1 MKKRILSILLAALML
16 LSAVPLGMVDT
27 AWAISS
33 RDAVVD
39 SGTCGGTL
47 NNSQLMKWTL
57 TSDGTLTISGEG
69 NMFGAPWSQYKSKI
83 KKVVIGEGVRSI
95 SDNAFH
101 YYENLRSVSLPST
114 LTSIGEAAFW
124 ACSSLQSITLP
135 NNLTNIGLNAFRACH
150 SLTQVLIPASVTNID
165 GSAFECCTGLTDV
178 VFEGNSLE
186 FGSGATF
193 YDCTSLKN
201 VFFNGTRA
209 DWTASR
215 GSSGSVLP
223 AAAQIYYKN
232 DLISSGTCGDNSSG
246 NNTQWKLTKA
256 GTLIITVGTGY
267 TEGGIADFAYGK
279 APWYQDIYD
288 SGIRCLIIGS
298 GIKTIGSYAFADC
311 TDLAE
316 IIVPDGVISIGN
328 GAFLQNSGAK
338 RVVLPPS
345 TVYIGHGALRD
356 CSALTS
362 VSLPDSMSN
371 RLFLDMF
378 EGCTNLKSVD
388 IPDGITDIYEGDLA
402 SCPNWTDI
410 YYDNWGRVWDRVVS
424 GVRDSIPDRMN
435 VHFKDNIYDSG
446 SCGENVTWTL
456 TADGTLT
463 ISGTGTMTDYANSG
477 SPWYSCRGAIK
488 SVVIQQGVTSIGN
501 WAFWDCSGLTSVTI
515 PDGVTSIGGSA
526 FSGCTSLTTVT
537 IPGSVTNV
545 GQYAF
550 YNCSS
555 LTDIYYGGYGTDWQK
570 LNVSIPTSATV
581 HFKENIYG
589 KGDCGINVT
598 WELTGDGTLII
609 SGTGRISNYSHDNN
623 APWYSCRAYIKRV
636 VIQQG
641 VRAIGD
647 RAFWDCSGL
656 TSVTIPDGVTSI
668 GDYAF
673 AYCVSL
679 TSATIPEGVT
689 SIGWSAFEN
698 CTALTFMTIP
708 ESVTYISGEVF
719 SNCVRLARV
728 TIPKSVTEISSKAFY
743 YCDSLTDVYY
753 AGTAADWAKIS
764 ISEGNED
771 LLAAALHCK
780 PTPLTA
786 PSVTGGNDSQG
797 RPTLKWDKVA
807 GAAKYEVYRSYSQ
820 NGNYSKYSTQTSTG
834 YTNSAYLT
842 SGSTYYYK
850 VRALDANG
858 TAGPWSD
865 VVAVTCRLGLTAP
878 SVTGGNDAQG
888 RPTLKW
894 DKVAGAAKYEV
905 YRARSLNGDYIK
917 YSTVTGTS
925 YTNTSYIENGNT
937 YYYKVRALDANG
949 TAGAWSSI
957 VSVTYKQTLPAPTV
971 TGGNDSQGRPTL
983 TWKAVTGAAKYE
995 VYRARSRSGEYIKYS
1010 TVTGTSYTNTSYIEN
1025 GNTYYYKVR
1034 ALKSDGTAGAWS
1046 SIVSVTYKQTLSAPA
1061 VTGGNDAQGRPTLK
1075 WKAVSGAAKYEV
1087 YRARSKDGD
1096 YIKYSTVTGTSYTN
1110 TGYIENGNTYY
1121 YKVRALDADGTA
1133 GAWSSIVSVTYRA
1146 ASTGTLSAPTVTGGN
1161 DSQGRPTLKW
1171 NAVTG
1176 AAKYEVYRARSRS
1189 GEYIKYS
1196 TVTGTSYTNT
1206 SYIENGNTYYYK
1218 VRALDASGTAGAWSS
1233 IVAVTYRAA
1242 STGTL
1247 SAPTVTGGNDSQ
1259 GRPTLKWNA
1268 VTGAA
1273 KYEVYRA
1280 RSKDG
1285 DYIKYSTVTGTSYTN
1300 TSYIENGNTYYY
1312 KVRALKSDGTA
1323 GAWSSIVSVTYR
1335 KPAAATVASGKCGD
1349 SATWTLD
1356 NTGTLT
1362 ISGTGATYDFFNDY
1376 NCTAPW
1382 YDAELR
1388 LQIKKAVVNK
1398 GITYVGTYAFRD
1410 CAELTSVSLPAGLEE
1425 MGSSVFRYCESL
1437 TSITIPAGVTS
1448 IGGDFFYGCASLK
1461 SVTLP
1466 DSLWDAGGCTF
1477 MDCASLTSVRLPA
1490 NLRDIAWW
1498 MFKDCTNLTSVTIPR
1513 GIVEVKKEA
1522 FDGCTS
1528 LKNVTFTGSAADW
1541 KGVTIRPGNTALTSA
1556 AIKCTGSTV
1565 LTAPT
1570 LTLSVSKKG
1579 QPTLKWSAVSGAAG
1593 YQLWCSYDGGDDG
1606 DPYYRWFVNNDKTAT
1621 SYTVPADY
1629 LEKGRTYTYK
1639 VRAVT
1644 SSGAVGSF
1652 SKEVTITYQ
1661 PKQTLAAPTV
1671 TAGLDDQGYPALT
1684 WPAVPDAARYEV
1696 YRAASEDGNFA
1707 QLAAVTSNSYTNSAV
1722 LTDGA
1727 AYYYKVRALDS
1738 DGEAGPFSDVVSV
1751 TYTARPALVASGKCG
1766 DSASWKL
1773 DADGVL
1779 TITGAG
1785 PMADY
1790 GAYGPWYIAH
1800 LTDIK
1805 KVVVQEGV
1813 TTIGD
1818 HAFANLSY
1826 VTSVTIPSSITSIGA
1841 HAFEKCRLGGAVTLP
1856 EGLTAIGD
1864 FAFSGSGMASLTL
1877 PESLRTIGNSAFL
1890 CCSLRELT
1898 IPDGVTSIGT
1908 GAFCNASLTS
1918 VKLPASGVTLGDSL
1932 FQECEKLTEVTLPA
1946 DLTVIGPSMFEN
1958 CGSLKNVTIPSGVT
1972 RIGNAAFAACEA
1984 LPEIRLPD
1992 GMEALGSEAFVGC
2005 RAVTKVYIPR
2015 SLTSIGEA
2023 AFRICEGLT
2032 DVYYGGTAAE
2042 WLAISVADRNDPL
2055 LNAALHCT
2063 GQSASRLDVPAM
2075 TLGEDCSDGKPTVW
2089 WPAVTGAERYEIWRA
2104 QAASDGSAPAASAY
2118 TLIVSADVTFH
2129 KDTTAEAD
2137 TWYYYKVRAV
2147 SGSTYSDFSQAARR
2161 YCEAP
2166 PTMDTPEIT
2175 SLELD
2180 DSGKPVLTWRTVEG
2194 AARYQVFRSEDN
2206 GFSYSP
2212 MGTVLPTGSDTITW
2226 TDTTAVSGTG
2236 YYYGVGCYDD
2246 NGHYSSFGGGEWWIT
2261 AR

>member
-1 MKKRILSILLAALML
+1 MRFFAKNRGKRPILCSQLIEITQKQVYRYVVTTHRHIPAEIIKKRGVSVKKRILSILLAALML
-16 LSAVPLGMVDT
+16 LSAVPLGIVDT

-33 RDAVVD
+33 RDTVVD

-83 KKVVIGEGVRSI
+83 KKVVIGEGVKSI

-150 SLTQVLIPASVTNID
+150 SLTQVLIPASVTSID

-410 YYDNWGRVWDRVVS
+410 YYDNWGRVWNRVVS
-424 GVRDSIPDRMN
+424 NVRDSIPDRMN

-463 ISGTGTMTDYANSG
+463 ISGTGAMTDYTYDSR
-477 SPWYSCRGAIK
+477 SPWYSCRTYIK
-488 SVVIQQGVTSIGN
+488 RVVMQQGVTSIGDL
-501 WAFWDCSGLTSVTI
+501 AFWDCSGLTSVTI
-515 PDGVTSIGGSA
+515 PDGVTSIGGDA
-526 FSGCTSLTTVT
+526 FRGCAALTSVT

-545 GQYAF
+545 GQSAF
-550 YNCSS
+550 WACSS

-581 HFKENIYG
+581 HFKDNIYG

-609 SGTGRISNYSHDNN
+609 SGTGRISNYSYDNN

-647 RAFWDCSGL
+647 
-656 TSVTIPDGVTSI
+656 
-668 GDYAF
+668 YAF

-679 TSATIPEGVT
+679 TSVAIPDSVTSIGGGAFSGCAALTSVTIPEGVTSIGDGAFSGCTSLTSVAIPSSVTEIDGSAFSGCTELTSITIPSSVT

-797 RPTLKWDKVA
+797 RPTLKWNAVT

-834 YTNSAYLT
+834 YTNSSYLT

-878 SVTGGNDAQG
+878 SVTGGNDSQG

-905 YRARSLNGDYIK
+905 YRARSRSGEYIK

-925 YTNTSYIENGNT
+925 YTNISYIENGNT

-957 VSVTYKQTLPAPTV
+957 VSVTY
-971 TGGNDSQGRPTL
+971 
-983 TWKAVTGAAKYE
+983 
-995 VYRARSRSGEYIKYS
+995 
-1010 TVTGTSYTNTSYIEN
+1010 
-1025 GNTYYYKVR
+1025 
-1034 ALKSDGTAGAWS
+1034 
-1046 SIVSVTYKQTLSAPA
+1046 
-1061 VTGGNDAQGRPTLK
+1061 
-1075 WKAVSGAAKYEV
+1075 
-1087 YRARSKDGD
+1087 
-1096 YIKYSTVTGTSYTN
+1096 
-1110 TGYIENGNTYY
+1110 
-1121 YKVRALDADGTA
+1121 
-1133 GAWSSIVSVTYRA
+1133 
-1146 ASTGTLSAPTVTGGN
+1146 
-1161 DSQGRPTLKW
+1161 
-1171 NAVTG
+1171 
-1176 AAKYEVYRARSRS
+1176 
-1189 GEYIKYS
+1189 
-1196 TVTGTSYTNT
+1196 
-1206 SYIENGNTYYYK
+1206 
-1218 VRALDASGTAGAWSS
+1218 
-1233 IVAVTYRAA
+1233 
-1242 STGTL
+1242 
-1247 SAPTVTGGNDSQ
+1247 
-1259 GRPTLKWNA
+1259 
-1268 VTGAA
+1268 
-1273 KYEVYRA
+1273 
-1280 RSKDG
+1280 
-1285 DYIKYSTVTGTSYTN
+1285 
-1300 TSYIENGNTYYY
+1300 
-1312 KVRALKSDGTA
+1312 
-1323 GAWSSIVSVTYR
+1323 R

-1349 SATWTLD
+1349 SAKWTLD
-1356 NTGTLT
+1356 AAGTLT
-1362 ISGTGATYDFFNDY
+1362 ISGSGRMYDYEWPADRGG
-1376 NCTAPW
+1376 TTPPW
-1382 YDAELR
+1382 LANKYRDSIRALR
-1388 LQIKKAVVNK
+1388 VEQ
-1398 GITYVGTYAFRD
+1398 GITYIGRCAFD
-1410 CAELTSVSLPAGLEE
+1410 SCSNLS
-1425 MGSSVFRYCESL
+1425 
-1437 TSITIPAGVTS
+1437 
-1448 IGGDFFYGCASLK
+1448 D
-1461 SVTLP
+1461 VTLP
-1466 DSLWDAGGCTF
+1466 TSLRIIGQ
-1477 MDCASLTSVRLPA
+1477 CAF
-1490 NLRDIAWW
+1490 N
-1498 MFKDCTNLTSVTIPR
+1498 DCT
-1513 GIVEVKKEA
+1513 
-1522 FDGCTS
+1522 
-1528 LKNVTFTGSAADW
+1528 
-1541 KGVTIRPGNTALTSA
+1541 AL
-1556 AIKCTGSTV
+1556 
-1565 LTAPT
+1565 
-1570 LTLSVSKKG
+1570 
-1579 QPTLKWSAVSGAAG
+1579 
-1593 YQLWCSYDGGDDG
+1593 
-1606 DPYYRWFVNNDKTAT
+1606 R
-1621 SYTVPADY
+1621 
-1629 LEKGRTYTYK
+1629 
-1639 VRAVT
+1639 
-1644 SSGAVGSF
+1644 
-1652 SKEVTITYQ
+1652 
-1661 PKQTLAAPTV
+1661 
-1671 TAGLDDQGYPALT
+1671 
-1684 WPAVPDAARYEV
+1684 
-1696 YRAASEDGNFA
+1696 
-1707 QLAAVTSNSYTNSAV
+1707 
-1722 LTDGA
+1722 
-1727 AYYYKVRALDS
+1727 
-1738 DGEAGPFSDVVSV
+1738 
-1751 TYTARPALVASGKCG
+1751 
-1766 DSASWKL
+1766 
-1773 DADGVL
+1773 
-1779 TITGAG
+1779 
-1785 PMADY
+1785 
-1790 GAYGPWYIAH
+1790 
-1800 LTDIK
+1800 
-1805 KVVVQEGV
+1805 
-1813 TTIGD
+1813 
-1818 HAFANLSY
+1818 
-1826 VTSVTIPSSITSIGA
+1826 SIQ
-1841 HAFEKCRLGGAVTLP
+1841 LP
-1856 EGLTAIGD
+1856 EGLTTIMED
-1864 FAFSGSGMASLTL
+1864 AFNAAGLVSITFPSTLGELRDGAFMNCEKLQSLRL
-1877 PESLRTIGNSAFL
+1877 PEGLTTIGNWAFYCNPNISSIYIPASVTTIGEEAFIYYNNLATVRYGGSQSQWSAVSVAANAF
-1890 CCSLRELT
+1890 
-1898 IPDGVTSIGT
+1898 PDGVRY
-1908 GAFCNASLTS
+1908 
-1918 VKLPASGVTLGDSL
+1918 VY
-1932 FQECEKLTEVTLPA
+1932 
-1946 DLTVIGPSMFEN
+1946 
-1958 CGSLKNVTIPSGVT
+1958 NV
-1972 RIGNAAFAACEA
+1972 N
-1984 LPEIRLPD
+1984 
-1992 GMEALGSEAFVGC
+1992 
-2005 RAVTKVYIPR
+2005 
-2015 SLTSIGEA
+2015 
-2023 AFRICEGLT
+2023 
-2032 DVYYGGTAAE
+2032 
-2042 WLAISVADRNDPL
+2042 
-2055 LNAALHCT
+2055 
-2063 GQSASRLDVPAM
+2063 
-2075 TLGEDCSDGKPTVW
+2075 
-2089 WPAVTGAERYEIWRA
+2089 
-2104 QAASDGSAPAASAY
+2104 
-2118 TLIVSADVTFH
+2118 
-2129 KDTTAEAD
+2129 
-2137 TWYYYKVRAV
+2137 
-2147 SGSTYSDFSQAARR
+2147 
-2161 YCEAP
+2161 
-2166 PTMDTPEIT
+2166 
-2175 SLELD
+2175 
-2180 DSGKPVLTWRTVEG
+2180 
-2194 AARYQVFRSEDN
+2194 
-2206 GFSYSP
+2206 
-2212 MGTVLPTGSDTITW
+2212 
-2226 TDTTAVSGTG
+2226 
-2236 YYYGVGCYDD
+2236 
-2246 NGHYSSFGGGEWWIT
+2246 
-2261 AR
+2261 

>member
-33 RDAVVD
+33 RDTVVD

-83 KKVVIGEGVRSI
+83 KKVVIGEGVESI

-150 SLTQVLIPASVTNID
+150 SLTQVLIPASVTSID

-388 IPDGITDIYEGDLA
+388 IPDGITDICEGDLA

-410 YYDNWGRVWDRVVS
+410 YYDNWGRVWNRVVS
-424 GVRDSIPDRMN
+424 NVRDSIPDRMN

-463 ISGTGTMTDYANSG
+463 ISGTGAMTDYTYDSR
-477 SPWYSCRGAIK
+477 S
-488 SVVIQQGVTSIGN
+488 
-501 WAFWDCSGLTSVTI
+501 
-515 PDGVTSIGGSA
+515 
-526 FSGCTSLTTVT
+526 
-537 IPGSVTNV
+537 
-545 GQYAF
+545 
-550 YNCSS
+550 
-555 LTDIYYGGYGTDWQK
+555 
-570 LNVSIPTSATV
+570 
-581 HFKENIYG
+581 
-589 KGDCGINVT
+589 
-598 WELTGDGTLII
+598 
-609 SGTGRISNYSHDNN
+609 
-623 APWYSCRAYIKRV
+623 PWYSCRAYIKRV

-647 RAFWDCSGL
+647 YAFYYCENL
-656 TSVTIPDGVTSI
+656 TSVTIPDSVTSI

-679 TSATIPEGVT
+679 TSATIPEGVTSIGGDAFLGCTGLTSVAIPSSVTSTGFETFSGCTGLTSITIPEGVTSIGNYAFKGCSGLTSVTIPDSVTSIGGSAFSGCSGLTSVTIPSSVT

-719 SNCVRLARV
+719 SNCIRLAKV
-728 TIPKSVTEISSKAFY
+728 TIPKSVTSIGKNAFY
-743 YCDSLTDVYY
+743 YCESIADVYY
-753 AGTAADWAKIS
+753 DGTEEDWAKIS

-807 GAAKYEVYRSYSQ
+807 GAAKYEVYRARSKDGDYI
-820 NGNYSKYSTQTSTG
+820 KYSTQTSTG

-878 SVTGGNDAQG
+878 SVTGGNDSQG

-905 YRARSLNGDYIK
+905 YRSYSQNGNYSK
-917 YSTVTGTS
+917 YSTQTSTG
-925 YTNTSYIENGNT
+925 YTNSSYLTSGST

-957 VSVTYKQTLPAPTV
+957 VSVTYKQTLSAPAV

-983 TWKAVTGAAKYE
+983 KWNAVT
-995 VYRARSRSGEYIKYS
+995 
-1010 TVTGTSYTNTSYIEN
+1010 
-1025 GNTYYYKVR
+1025 
-1034 ALKSDGTAGAWS
+1034 
-1046 SIVSVTYKQTLSAPA
+1046 
-1061 VTGGNDAQGRPTLK
+1061 
-1075 WKAVSGAAKYEV
+1075 GAAKYEV

-1096 YIKYSTVTGTSYTN
+1096 YIKYSTQTSTGYTN
-1110 TGYIENGNTYY
+1110 SAYLTSGSTYY
-1121 YKVRALDADGTA
+1121 YKVRALDANGTA
-1133 GAWSSIVSVTYRA
+1133 GAWSSVVSVTYKQ
-1146 ASTGTLSAPTVTGGN
+1146 TLPAPTVTGGN
-1161 DSQGRPTLKW
+1161 DAQGRPTLTW

-1218 VRALDASGTAGAWSS
+1218 VRALDANGTAGAWSS
-1233 IVAVTYRAA
+1233 IVSVTYRAA

-1268 VTGAA
+1268 VSGAA

-1280 RSKDG
+1280 RSKDGDYIKYSTITGTSYTNISYIENGNTYYYKVRALDANGTAGAWGSIVSVTYKQTLPAPTVTGGNDAQGRPTLKWNAVSGAAKYEVYRARSRSGEYIKYSTVTGTSYTNTSYIEDGNTYYYKVRALDASGTAGAWSSIVSVTYRAASTGTLPAPTVTGGNDAQGRPTLTWNAVTGAAKYEVYRARSQSGDYIKYSTVTGTSYTNTSYIEDGNTYYYKVRALDANGTAGAWGSIVSVTYRAASTGTLSAPTVTGGNDAQGRPTLKWNAVTGAAKYEVYRARSLNG

-1349 SATWTLD
+1349 SAKWTLD
-1356 NTGTLT
+1356 AAGTLT
-1362 ISGTGATYDFFNDY
+1362 ISGSGRMYDYEWPADRGG
-1376 NCTAPW
+1376 TTPPW
-1382 YDAELR
+1382 LANKYRDSIRALR
-1388 LQIKKAVVNK
+1388 VEQ
-1398 GITYVGTYAFRD
+1398 GITYIGRCAFD
-1410 CAELTSVSLPAGLEE
+1410 SCSNLS
-1425 MGSSVFRYCESL
+1425 
-1437 TSITIPAGVTS
+1437 
-1448 IGGDFFYGCASLK
+1448 D
-1461 SVTLP
+1461 VTLP
-1466 DSLWDAGGCTF
+1466 TSLRIIGQ
-1477 MDCASLTSVRLPA
+1477 CAF
-1490 NLRDIAWW
+1490 N
-1498 MFKDCTNLTSVTIPR
+1498 DCT
-1513 GIVEVKKEA
+1513 
-1522 FDGCTS
+1522 
-1528 LKNVTFTGSAADW
+1528 
-1541 KGVTIRPGNTALTSA
+1541 AL
-1556 AIKCTGSTV
+1556 
-1565 LTAPT
+1565 
-1570 LTLSVSKKG
+1570 
-1579 QPTLKWSAVSGAAG
+1579 
-1593 YQLWCSYDGGDDG
+1593 
-1606 DPYYRWFVNNDKTAT
+1606 R
-1621 SYTVPADY
+1621 
-1629 LEKGRTYTYK
+1629 
-1639 VRAVT
+1639 
-1644 SSGAVGSF
+1644 
-1652 SKEVTITYQ
+1652 
-1661 PKQTLAAPTV
+1661 
-1671 TAGLDDQGYPALT
+1671 
-1684 WPAVPDAARYEV
+1684 
-1696 YRAASEDGNFA
+1696 
-1707 QLAAVTSNSYTNSAV
+1707 
-1722 LTDGA
+1722 
-1727 AYYYKVRALDS
+1727 
-1738 DGEAGPFSDVVSV
+1738 
-1751 TYTARPALVASGKCG
+1751 
-1766 DSASWKL
+1766 
-1773 DADGVL
+1773 
-1779 TITGAG
+1779 
-1785 PMADY
+1785 
-1790 GAYGPWYIAH
+1790 
-1800 LTDIK
+1800 
-1805 KVVVQEGV
+1805 
-1813 TTIGD
+1813 
-1818 HAFANLSY
+1818 
-1826 VTSVTIPSSITSIGA
+1826 SIQ
-1841 HAFEKCRLGGAVTLP
+1841 LP
-1856 EGLTAIGD
+1856 EGLTTIMED
-1864 FAFSGSGMASLTL
+1864 AFNAAGLVSITFPSTLGELRDGAFMNCEKLQSLRL
-1877 PESLRTIGNSAFL
+1877 PEGLTTIGNWAFYCNPNISSIYIPASVTTIGEEAFIYYNNLATVRYGGSQSQWSAVSVAANAF
-1890 CCSLRELT
+1890 
-1898 IPDGVTSIGT
+1898 PDGVRY
-1908 GAFCNASLTS
+1908 
-1918 VKLPASGVTLGDSL
+1918 VY
-1932 FQECEKLTEVTLPA
+1932 
-1946 DLTVIGPSMFEN
+1946 
-1958 CGSLKNVTIPSGVT
+1958 NV
-1972 RIGNAAFAACEA
+1972 N
-1984 LPEIRLPD
+1984 
-1992 GMEALGSEAFVGC
+1992 
-2005 RAVTKVYIPR
+2005 
-2015 SLTSIGEA
+2015 
-2023 AFRICEGLT
+2023 
-2032 DVYYGGTAAE
+2032 
-2042 WLAISVADRNDPL
+2042 
-2055 LNAALHCT
+2055 
-2063 GQSASRLDVPAM
+2063 
-2075 TLGEDCSDGKPTVW
+2075 
-2089 WPAVTGAERYEIWRA
+2089 
-2104 QAASDGSAPAASAY
+2104 
-2118 TLIVSADVTFH
+2118 
-2129 KDTTAEAD
+2129 
-2137 TWYYYKVRAV
+2137 
-2147 SGSTYSDFSQAARR
+2147 
-2161 YCEAP
+2161 
-2166 PTMDTPEIT
+2166 
-2175 SLELD
+2175 
-2180 DSGKPVLTWRTVEG
+2180 
-2194 AARYQVFRSEDN
+2194 
-2206 GFSYSP
+2206 
-2212 MGTVLPTGSDTITW
+2212 
-2226 TDTTAVSGTG
+2226 
-2236 YYYGVGCYDD
+2236 
-2246 NGHYSSFGGGEWWIT
+2246 
-2261 AR
+2261 

>member
-1 MKKRILSILLAALML
+1 ML
-16 LSAVPLGMVDT
+16 LSALPLGIVDT

-33 RDAVVD
+33 RDTVVD

-83 KKVVIGEGVRSI
+83 KKVVIGEGVESI

-410 YYDNWGRVWDRVVS
+410 YYDNWGRVWNRVVS
-424 GVRDSIPDRMN
+424 NVRDSIPDRMN

-463 ISGTGTMTDYANSG
+463 ISGTGAMTDYTYDSR
-477 SPWYSCRGAIK
+477 SPWYSCRTYIK
-488 SVVIQQGVTSIGN
+488 RVVMQQGVTSIGDH
-501 WAFWDCSGLTSVTI
+501 AFWDCSGLTSVTI
-515 PDGVTSIGGSA
+515 PDGVTSIGGDA
-526 FSGCTSLTTVT
+526 FSGCAALTSVT

-550 YNCSS
+550 DNCSS

-581 HFKENIYG
+581 HFKDNIYG

-609 SGTGRISNYSHDNN
+609 SGTGRISSYSHDNN

-647 RAFWDCSGL
+647 QAFYYCENL
-656 TSVTIPDGVTSI
+656 TSVTIPEGVTSI

-679 TSATIPEGVT
+679 TSATIPEGVTSIGGEAFLGCTGLTSVAIPSSVTSTGFETFSGCSGLTSVTIPDSVTSIGNFAFRGCSGLTSVTIPSSVTSIGGSAFSGCTGLTSVTIPDSVT

-797 RPTLKWDKVA
+797 RPTLKWDKVT
-807 GAAKYEVYRSYSQ
+807 GAAKYEVYRARSM
-820 NGNYSKYSTQTSTG
+820 NGDYIKYSTVTGTS
-834 YTNSAYLT
+834 YTNISYIEN
-842 SGSTYYYK
+842 GNTYYYK

-878 SVTGGNDAQG
+878 SVTGGNDSQG

-894 DKVAGAAKYEV
+894 KAVTGAAKYEV

-925 YTNTSYIENGNT
+925 YTNISYIENGNT
-937 YYYKVRALDANG
+937 YYYKVRALKSDG

-957 VSVTYKQTLPAPTV
+957 VSVTYRAASTGTLSAPTV
-971 TGGNDSQGRPTL
+971 TGGNDAQGRPTL
-983 TWKAVTGAAKYE
+983 TWKAVSGAAKYE

-1010 TVTGTSYTNTSYIEN
+1010 TVTGTSYTNTSYIE
-1025 GNTYYYKVR
+1025 
-1034 ALKSDGTAGAWS
+1034 D
-1046 SIVSVTYKQTLSAPA
+1046 
-1061 VTGGNDAQGRPTLK
+1061 
-1075 WKAVSGAAKYEV
+1075 
-1087 YRARSKDGD
+1087 
-1096 YIKYSTVTGTSYTN
+1096 
-1110 TGYIENGNTYY
+1110 GNTYY
-1121 YKVRALDADGTA
+1121 YKVRALDA
-1133 GAWSSIVSVTYRA
+1133 
-1146 ASTGTLSAPTVTGGN
+1146 N
-1161 DSQGRPTLKW
+1161 
-1171 NAVTG
+1171 
-1176 AAKYEVYRARSRS
+1176 
-1189 GEYIKYS
+1189 
-1196 TVTGTSYTNT
+1196 
-1206 SYIENGNTYYYK
+1206 
-1218 VRALDASGTAGAWSS
+1218 
-1233 IVAVTYRAA
+1233 
-1242 STGTL
+1242 
-1247 SAPTVTGGNDSQ
+1247 
-1259 GRPTLKWNA
+1259 
-1268 VTGAA
+1268 
-1273 KYEVYRA
+1273 
-1280 RSKDG
+1280 
-1285 DYIKYSTVTGTSYTN
+1285 
-1300 TSYIENGNTYYY
+1300 
-1312 KVRALKSDGTA
+1312 GTA

-1349 SATWTLD
+1349 SAKWTLD
-1356 NTGTLT
+1356 AAGTLT
-1362 ISGTGATYDFFNDY
+1362 ISGSGRMYDYEWPADRGG
-1376 NCTAPW
+1376 TTPPW
-1382 YDAELR
+1382 LANKYRDSIRTLR
-1388 LQIKKAVVNK
+1388 VEQ
-1398 GITYVGTYAFRD
+1398 GITYIGRCAFD
-1410 CAELTSVSLPAGLEE
+1410 SCGNLS
-1425 MGSSVFRYCESL
+1425 
-1437 TSITIPAGVTS
+1437 
-1448 IGGDFFYGCASLK
+1448 D
-1461 SVTLP
+1461 VTLP
-1466 DSLWDAGGCTF
+1466 TSLRIIGQ
-1477 MDCASLTSVRLPA
+1477 CAF
-1490 NLRDIAWW
+1490 N
-1498 MFKDCTNLTSVTIPR
+1498 DCT
-1513 GIVEVKKEA
+1513 
-1522 FDGCTS
+1522 
-1528 LKNVTFTGSAADW
+1528 
-1541 KGVTIRPGNTALTSA
+1541 AL
-1556 AIKCTGSTV
+1556 
-1565 LTAPT
+1565 
-1570 LTLSVSKKG
+1570 
-1579 QPTLKWSAVSGAAG
+1579 
-1593 YQLWCSYDGGDDG
+1593 
-1606 DPYYRWFVNNDKTAT
+1606 R
-1621 SYTVPADY
+1621 
-1629 LEKGRTYTYK
+1629 
-1639 VRAVT
+1639 
-1644 SSGAVGSF
+1644 
-1652 SKEVTITYQ
+1652 
-1661 PKQTLAAPTV
+1661 
-1671 TAGLDDQGYPALT
+1671 
-1684 WPAVPDAARYEV
+1684 
-1696 YRAASEDGNFA
+1696 
-1707 QLAAVTSNSYTNSAV
+1707 
-1722 LTDGA
+1722 
-1727 AYYYKVRALDS
+1727 
-1738 DGEAGPFSDVVSV
+1738 
-1751 TYTARPALVASGKCG
+1751 
-1766 DSASWKL
+1766 
-1773 DADGVL
+1773 
-1779 TITGAG
+1779 
-1785 PMADY
+1785 
-1790 GAYGPWYIAH
+1790 
-1800 LTDIK
+1800 
-1805 KVVVQEGV
+1805 
-1813 TTIGD
+1813 
-1818 HAFANLSY
+1818 
-1826 VTSVTIPSSITSIGA
+1826 SIQ
-1841 HAFEKCRLGGAVTLP
+1841 LP
-1856 EGLTAIGD
+1856 EGLTTIKED
-1864 FAFSGSGMASLTL
+1864 AFNAAGLVSITFPSTLGELRDGAFMNCEKLQSLRL
-1877 PESLRTIGNSAFL
+1877 PEGLTTIGNWAFYCNPNISSIYIPASVTTIGEEAFIYYNNLATVRYGGSQSQWSAVSVAANAF
-1890 CCSLRELT
+1890 
-1898 IPDGVTSIGT
+1898 PDGVRY
-1908 GAFCNASLTS
+1908 
-1918 VKLPASGVTLGDSL
+1918 VY
-1932 FQECEKLTEVTLPA
+1932 
-1946 DLTVIGPSMFEN
+1946 
-1958 CGSLKNVTIPSGVT
+1958 NV
-1972 RIGNAAFAACEA
+1972 N
-1984 LPEIRLPD
+1984 
-1992 GMEALGSEAFVGC
+1992 
-2005 RAVTKVYIPR
+2005 
-2015 SLTSIGEA
+2015 
-2023 AFRICEGLT
+2023 
-2032 DVYYGGTAAE
+2032 
-2042 WLAISVADRNDPL
+2042 
-2055 LNAALHCT
+2055 
-2063 GQSASRLDVPAM
+2063 
-2075 TLGEDCSDGKPTVW
+2075 
-2089 WPAVTGAERYEIWRA
+2089 
-2104 QAASDGSAPAASAY
+2104 
-2118 TLIVSADVTFH
+2118 
-2129 KDTTAEAD
+2129 
-2137 TWYYYKVRAV
+2137 
-2147 SGSTYSDFSQAARR
+2147 
-2161 YCEAP
+2161 
-2166 PTMDTPEIT
+2166 
-2175 SLELD
+2175 
-2180 DSGKPVLTWRTVEG
+2180 
-2194 AARYQVFRSEDN
+2194 
-2206 GFSYSP
+2206 
-2212 MGTVLPTGSDTITW
+2212 
-2226 TDTTAVSGTG
+2226 
-2236 YYYGVGCYDD
+2236 
-2246 NGHYSSFGGGEWWIT
+2246 
-2261 AR
+2261 

>member
-1 MKKRILSILLAALML
+1 ML

-33 RDAVVD
+33 RDTVVD

-83 KKVVIGEGVRSI
+83 KKVVIGEGVKSI

-150 SLTQVLIPASVTNID
+150 SLTQVLIPASVTSID

-209 DWTASR
+209 DWAASR

-410 YYDNWGRVWDRVVS
+410 YYDNWGRVWNRVVS
-424 GVRDSIPDRMN
+424 NVRDSIPDRMN

-463 ISGTGTMTDYANSG
+463 ISGTGAMTDYTYDSR
-477 SPWYSCRGAIK
+477 SPWYSCRTYIK
-488 SVVIQQGVTSIGN
+488 RVVMQQGVTSIGDH
-501 WAFWDCSGLTSVTI
+501 AFWDCSGLTSVTI
-515 PDGVTSIGGSA
+515 PDGVTSIGGDA
-526 FSGCTSLTTVT
+526 FSGCAALTSVT

-550 YNCSS
+550 DNCSS

-581 HFKENIYG
+581 HFKDNIYG

-609 SGTGRISNYSHDNN
+609 SGTGRISNYSYDNN

-647 RAFWDCSGL
+647 RAFYYCENLTSVTIPDSVTSIGVETFSGCSGL

-679 TSATIPEGVT
+679 TSVTIPDSVTSIGDYAFSGCSGLTSVTIPDSVTSIGDYAFAYCVSLTSATIPEGVT
-689 SIGWSAFEN
+689 SIGNSAFSGCSGLTSVTIPSSVTSIGWSAFKN

-797 RPTLKWDKVA
+797 RPTLKW
-807 GAAKYEVYRSYSQ
+807 
-820 NGNYSKYSTQTSTG
+820 
-834 YTNSAYLT
+834 
-842 SGSTYYYK
+842 
-850 VRALDANG
+850 
-858 TAGPWSD
+858 
-865 VVAVTCRLGLTAP
+865 
-878 SVTGGNDAQG
+878 
-888 RPTLKW
+888 
-894 DKVAGAAKYEV
+894 
-905 YRARSLNGDYIK
+905 
-917 YSTVTGTS
+917 
-925 YTNTSYIENGNT
+925 NT
-937 YYYKVRALDANG
+937 
-949 TAGAWSSI
+949 
-957 VSVTYKQTLPAPTV
+957 
-971 TGGNDSQGRPTL
+971 
-983 TWKAVTGAAKYE
+983 VTGAAKY
-995 VYRARSRSGEYIKYS
+995 
-1010 TVTGTSYTNTSYIEN
+1010 
-1025 GNTYYYKVR
+1025 
-1034 ALKSDGTAGAWS
+1034 D
-1046 SIVSVTYKQTLSAPA
+1046 
-1061 VTGGNDAQGRPTLK
+1061 
-1075 WKAVSGAAKYEV
+1075 V

-1110 TGYIENGNTYY
+1110 ISYIENGNTYY
-1121 YKVRALDADGTA
+1121 YKVRALDASGTA

-1176 AAKYEVYRARSRS
+1176 AAKYEVYRARSLNGDYIKYSTVTGTSYTNISYIENGNTYYYKVRALKSDGTAGAWSSVVSVTYKQTLPAPAVTGGNDAQGRPTLKWNAVSGAAKYEVYRARS
-1189 GEYIKYS
+1189 KDGDYIKYSTVTGTSYTNISYIEDGNTYYYKVRALKSDGTAGAWSSIVSVTYRAASTGTLAAPTVTGGNDAQGRPTLTWNAVSGAAKYEVYRARSLNGDYIKYSTVTGTSYTNISYIEDGNTYYYKVRALKSDGTAGAWSSIVSVTYRAASTGTLSAPAVTGGNDSQGRPTLKWKAVSGAAKYEVYRARSLNGDYIKYS

-1206 SYIENGNTYYYK
+1206 SYIEDGNTYYYK
-1218 VRALDASGTAGAWSS
+1218 VRALDANGTAGAWSS
-1233 IVAVTYRAA
+1233 IVSVTYKQ
-1242 STGTL
+1242 TL
-1247 SAPTVTGGNDSQ
+1247 SAPAVTGGNDAQ

-1285 DYIKYSTVTGTSYTN
+1285 DYIKYSTTTGTSYTNISYIEDGNTYYYKVRALKSDGTAGAWSSIVSVTYRAASTGTLPAPTVTGGNDAQGRPTLTWNAVTGAAKYEVYRARSENGTYTKYSTTTGTSYTN
-1300 TSYIENGNTYYY
+1300 TGYIENGNTYYY

-1349 SATWTLD
+1349 SAAWKLD
-1356 NTGTLT
+1356 AEGTLT
-1362 ISGTGATYDFFNDY
+1362 ISGTGRMYDYEWPADRGG
-1376 NCTAPW
+1376 TTPPW
-1382 YDAELR
+1382 LANKYRDSIRALR
-1388 LQIKKAVVNK
+1388 VEQ
-1398 GITYVGTYAFRD
+1398 GITYIGRCAFD
-1410 CAELTSVSLPAGLEE
+1410 SCGNLS
-1425 MGSSVFRYCESL
+1425 
-1437 TSITIPAGVTS
+1437 
-1448 IGGDFFYGCASLK
+1448 D
-1461 SVTLP
+1461 VTLP
-1466 DSLWDAGGCTF
+1466 TSLRIIGQ
-1477 MDCASLTSVRLPA
+1477 CAF
-1490 NLRDIAWW
+1490 N
-1498 MFKDCTNLTSVTIPR
+1498 DCT
-1513 GIVEVKKEA
+1513 
-1522 FDGCTS
+1522 
-1528 LKNVTFTGSAADW
+1528 
-1541 KGVTIRPGNTALTSA
+1541 AL
-1556 AIKCTGSTV
+1556 
-1565 LTAPT
+1565 
-1570 LTLSVSKKG
+1570 
-1579 QPTLKWSAVSGAAG
+1579 
-1593 YQLWCSYDGGDDG
+1593 
-1606 DPYYRWFVNNDKTAT
+1606 R
-1621 SYTVPADY
+1621 
-1629 LEKGRTYTYK
+1629 
-1639 VRAVT
+1639 
-1644 SSGAVGSF
+1644 
-1652 SKEVTITYQ
+1652 
-1661 PKQTLAAPTV
+1661 
-1671 TAGLDDQGYPALT
+1671 
-1684 WPAVPDAARYEV
+1684 
-1696 YRAASEDGNFA
+1696 
-1707 QLAAVTSNSYTNSAV
+1707 
-1722 LTDGA
+1722 
-1727 AYYYKVRALDS
+1727 
-1738 DGEAGPFSDVVSV
+1738 
-1751 TYTARPALVASGKCG
+1751 
-1766 DSASWKL
+1766 
-1773 DADGVL
+1773 
-1779 TITGAG
+1779 
-1785 PMADY
+1785 
-1790 GAYGPWYIAH
+1790 
-1800 LTDIK
+1800 
-1805 KVVVQEGV
+1805 
-1813 TTIGD
+1813 
-1818 HAFANLSY
+1818 
-1826 VTSVTIPSSITSIGA
+1826 SIQ
-1841 HAFEKCRLGGAVTLP
+1841 LP
-1856 EGLTAIGD
+1856 EGLTTIMED
-1864 FAFSGSGMASLTL
+1864 AFNAAGLVSITFPSTLGELRDGAFMNCEKLQSLRL
-1877 PESLRTIGNSAFL
+1877 PEGLTTIGNWAFYCNPNISSIYIPASVTTIGEEAFIYYNNLATVRYGGSQSQWSAVSVAANAF
-1890 CCSLRELT
+1890 
-1898 IPDGVTSIGT
+1898 PDGVRY
-1908 GAFCNASLTS
+1908 
-1918 VKLPASGVTLGDSL
+1918 VY
-1932 FQECEKLTEVTLPA
+1932 
-1946 DLTVIGPSMFEN
+1946 
-1958 CGSLKNVTIPSGVT
+1958 NV
-1972 RIGNAAFAACEA
+1972 N
-1984 LPEIRLPD
+1984 
-1992 GMEALGSEAFVGC
+1992 
-2005 RAVTKVYIPR
+2005 
-2015 SLTSIGEA
+2015 
-2023 AFRICEGLT
+2023 
-2032 DVYYGGTAAE
+2032 
-2042 WLAISVADRNDPL
+2042 
-2055 LNAALHCT
+2055 
-2063 GQSASRLDVPAM
+2063 
-2075 TLGEDCSDGKPTVW
+2075 
-2089 WPAVTGAERYEIWRA
+2089 
-2104 QAASDGSAPAASAY
+2104 
-2118 TLIVSADVTFH
+2118 
-2129 KDTTAEAD
+2129 
-2137 TWYYYKVRAV
+2137 
-2147 SGSTYSDFSQAARR
+2147 
-2161 YCEAP
+2161 
-2166 PTMDTPEIT
+2166 
-2175 SLELD
+2175 
-2180 DSGKPVLTWRTVEG
+2180 
-2194 AARYQVFRSEDN
+2194 
-2206 GFSYSP
+2206 
-2212 MGTVLPTGSDTITW
+2212 
-2226 TDTTAVSGTG
+2226 
-2236 YYYGVGCYDD
+2236 
-2246 NGHYSSFGGGEWWIT
+2246 
-2261 AR
+2261 

>member
-1 MKKRILSILLAALML
+1 MTCRHIPAEIIKKRGVSMKKRILSILLAVLML
-16 LSAVPLGMVDT
+16 LSALPLGMVDT
-27 AWAISS
+27 A
-33 RDAVVD
+33 
-39 SGTCGGTL
+39 
-47 NNSQLMKWTL
+47 
-57 TSDGTLTISGEG
+57 
-69 NMFGAPWSQYKSKI
+69 Y
-83 KKVVIGEGVRSI
+83 
-95 SDNAFH
+95 
-101 YYENLRSVSLPST
+101 
-114 LTSIGEAAFW
+114 
-124 ACSSLQSITLP
+124 
-135 NNLTNIGLNAFRACH
+135 
-150 SLTQVLIPASVTNID
+150 
-165 GSAFECCTGLTDV
+165 
-178 VFEGNSLE
+178 
-186 FGSGATF
+186 
-193 YDCTSLKN
+193 
-201 VFFNGTRA
+201 
-209 DWTASR
+209 
-215 GSSGSVLP
+215 
-223 AAAQIYYKN
+223 AAA
-232 DLISSGTCGDNSSG
+232 LASGKCGD
-246 NNTQWKLTKA
+246 
-256 GTLIITVGTGY
+256 
-267 TEGGIADFAYGK
+267 
-279 APWYQDIYD
+279 
-288 SGIRCLIIGS
+288 
-298 GIKTIGSYAFADC
+298 
-311 TDLAE
+311 
-316 IIVPDGVISIGN
+316 
-328 GAFLQNSGAK
+328 
-338 RVVLPPS
+338 
-345 TVYIGHGALRD
+345 
-356 CSALTS
+356 SA
-362 VSLPDSMSN
+362 
-371 RLFLDMF
+371 
-378 EGCTNLKSVD
+378 
-388 IPDGITDIYEGDLA
+388 
-402 SCPNWTDI
+402 
-410 YYDNWGRVWDRVVS
+410 
-424 GVRDSIPDRMN
+424 
-435 VHFKDNIYDSG
+435 
-446 SCGENVTWTL
+446 TWTL
-456 TADGTLT
+456 DNTGTLT
-463 ISGTGTMTDYANSG
+463 ISGTGATYNYDMDDDGNSAAPWCTKARIQRVNKVVVNSG
-477 SPWYSCRGAIK
+477 ITELGYSMFSNCT
-488 SVVIQQGVTSIGN
+488 Q
-501 WAFWDCSGLTSVTI
+501 LTSVSLPSGLKRIGSCLFLGCTRLSAITI
-515 PDGVTSIGGSA
+515 PSSVTTIESNAFTHCDSITAITLPGGLRTMGDAVCSQMAKLTTATVSGGVTYLSNYAFNDCPSLKTITLPNTVRSIGICA
-526 FSGCTSLTTVT
+526 FRYDTALKDVYFN
-537 IPGSVTNV
+537 GSVT
-545 GQYAF
+545 Q
-550 YNCSS
+550 
-555 LTDIYYGGYGTDWQK
+555 W
-570 LNVSIPTSATV
+570 
-581 HFKENIYG
+581 
-589 KGDCGINVT
+589 
-598 WELTGDGTLII
+598 
-609 SGTGRISNYSHDNN
+609 
-623 APWYSCRAYIKRV
+623 
-636 VIQQG
+636 
-641 VRAIGD
+641 
-647 RAFWDCSGL
+647 
-656 TSVTIPDGVTSI
+656 TSI
-668 GDYAF
+668 Q
-673 AYCVSL
+673 
-679 TSATIPEGVT
+679 I
-689 SIGWSAFEN
+689 
-698 CTALTFMTIP
+698 
-708 ESVTYISGEVF
+708 
-719 SNCVRLARV
+719 
-728 TIPKSVTEISSKAFY
+728 
-743 YCDSLTDVYY
+743 
-753 AGTAADWAKIS
+753 AG
-764 ISEGNED
+764 EGNS
-771 LLAAALHCK
+771 ALYNADVHCTGLPA
-780 PTPLTA
+780 PT
-786 PSVTGGNDSQG
+786 VTGGNDSQG
-797 RPTLKWDKVA
+797 RPTLKW
-807 GAAKYEVYRSYSQ
+807 
-820 NGNYSKYSTQTSTG
+820 N
-834 YTNSAYLT
+834 
-842 SGSTYYYK
+842 
-850 VRALDANG
+850 
-858 TAGPWSD
+858 
-865 VVAVTCRLGLTAP
+865 AV
-878 SVTGGNDAQG
+878 S
-888 RPTLKW
+888 
-894 DKVAGAAKYEV
+894 GAAKYEV
-905 YRARSLNGDYIK
+905 YRARSRSGEYIK

-957 VSVTYKQTLPAPTV
+957 VSVTYKQTLPAPIV

-983 TWKAVTGAAKYE
+983 KWNAVSGAAKYE
-995 VYRARSRSGEYIKYS
+995 VYRARSMNGDYVKYS
-1010 TVTGTSYTNTSYIEN
+1010 TVTGTSYTNTSYIED

-1046 SIVSVTYKQTLSAPA
+1046 SIVSVTYKQTLSAPS

-1075 WKAVSGAAKYEV
+1075 WK
-1087 YRARSKDGD
+1087 
-1096 YIKYSTVTGTSYTN
+1096 
-1110 TGYIENGNTYY
+1110 
-1121 YKVRALDADGTA
+1121 
-1133 GAWSSIVSVTYRA
+1133 
-1146 ASTGTLSAPTVTGGN
+1146 
-1161 DSQGRPTLKW
+1161 
-1171 NAVTG
+1171 
-1176 AAKYEVYRARSRS
+1176 
-1189 GEYIKYS
+1189 
-1196 TVTGTSYTNT
+1196 
-1206 SYIENGNTYYYK
+1206 
-1218 VRALDASGTAGAWSS
+1218 
-1233 IVAVTYRAA
+1233 
-1242 STGTL
+1242 
-1247 SAPTVTGGNDSQ
+1247 
-1259 GRPTLKWNA
+1259 A

-1300 TSYIENGNTYYY
+1300 ISYIENGNTYYY

-1349 SATWTLD
+1349 SAAWKLD
-1356 NTGTLT
+1356 AAGTLT
-1362 ISGTGATYDFFNDY
+1362 ISGSGKTWDFIDEDWNA
-1376 NCTAPW
+1376 NAPW
-1382 YDAELR
+1382 YDVSLR
-1388 LQIKKAVVNK
+1388 LRIKKVVVEK
-1398 GITYVGTYAFRD
+1398 GITYVGTWAFYD
-1410 CAELTSVSLPAGLEE
+1410 CSEMTSVSLPTTLET
-1425 MGSSVFRYCESL
+1425 MGADVFMYCTGL
-1437 TSITIPAGVTS
+1437 TSVTIPDGVTFIS
-1448 IGGDFFYGCASLK
+1448 GDFFRGCTSLK

-1466 DSLWDAGGCTF
+1466 DSLRETGGCTF
-1477 MDCASLTSVRLPA
+1477 MYCTSLTSVRLPA
-1490 NLRDIAWW
+1490 TLLSISWQ
-1498 MFKDCTNLTSVTIPR
+1498 MFKDCKSLTSLTIPR
-1513 GIVEVKKEA
+1513 SVVDVKQDA
-1522 FDGCTS
+1522 FSGCTA
-1528 LKNVTFTGSAADW
+1528 LKNVTYTGTTADW
-1541 KGVTIRPGNTALTSA
+1541 KALTIYSGNEA
-1556 AIKCTGSTV
+1556 LTRANVRCTGSTV

-1593 YQLWCSYDGGDDG
+1593 YQLWCSYDSGDG
-1606 DPYYRWFVNNDKTAT
+1606 TGPWYHWLTNLDKGTASFT
-1621 SYTVPADY
+1621 DDRE

-1652 SKEVTITYQ
+1652 SKEVTFTYN
-1661 PKQTLAAPTV
+1661 PAASLAAPTV

-1707 QLAAVTSNSYTNSAV
+1707 QLAAITSNSYTNSAV

-1751 TYTARPALVASGKCG
+1751 TYTARPALVASGKCGDSASWKLDADGVLTITGAGPMADYGQHASDNCAPWRTYANDIKKVVVQKGVTAIGSYAFASLERVTSVTIPEGVTSIGSSAFENCGLMAYGGLGAVTLPEGLTTIGSSAFSGSYMDSLTLPESLRTIGGAAFEKSHLKTLTIPGGVTSIGNGAFKSSHLTSIQLPDGAQLGAMLFYQCYELTDVTLPADLTVIGDSMFENCTKLTHVTIPSGVTRIEREAFAMCGALEEIRLPEGVETIGVIAFSGCVAMTGAYLPRSLTTIESGAFSACRSLTDVYYGGTAAEWLAISVADRNDPLLNAALHCTGSALVASGKCG

-1890 CCSLRELT
+1890 FCSLRELT

-1908 GAFCNASLTS
+1908 GAFYNASLTS

-1932 FQECEKLTEVTLPA
+1932 FQECENLTDVTLPA

-1972 RIGNAAFAACEA
+1972 HIGNAAFAACEA

-2032 DVYYGGTAAE
+2032 DVYYSGTAAE
-2042 WLAISVADRNDPL
+2042 WAAISVADRNDPL

-2246 NGHYSSFGGGEWWIT
+2246 NGHYSSFGGGEWWVT

>member
-33 RDAVVD
+33 RDTVVD

-83 KKVVIGEGVRSI
+83 KKVVIGEGVKSI

-150 SLTQVLIPASVTNID
+150 SLTQVLIPASVTSID

-410 YYDNWGRVWDRVVS
+410 YYDNWGRVWNRVVS
-424 GVRDSIPDRMN
+424 NVRDSIPDRMN

-463 ISGTGTMTDYANSG
+463 ISGTGAMTDYTYDSR
-477 SPWYSCRGAIK
+477 SPWYSCRTYIK
-488 SVVIQQGVTSIGN
+488 RVVMQQGVTSIGGD
-501 WAFWDCSGLTSVTI
+501 AFWDCSGLTSVTI
-515 PDGVTSIGGSA
+515 PDGVTSIGGDA
-526 FSGCTSLTTVT
+526 FSGCAALTSVT

-545 GQYAF
+545 GQDAF
-550 YNCSS
+550 DNCSS

-570 LNVSIPTSATV
+570 LDVSIPTSATV
-581 HFKENIYG
+581 HFKDNIYG

-689 SIGWSAFEN
+689 SIGWSAFENCTALTFMTIPEGVTSIGNSAFSGCSGLTSVTIPDSVTSIGDYAFAYCVSLTSATIPEGVTSIGWSAFENCTALTFMTIPEGVTSIGNSAFSGCSGLTSVTIPSSVTSIGWSAFKN

-820 NGNYSKYSTQTSTG
+820 NGNYSKYSTQTSTA
-834 YTNSAYLT
+834 YTNSSYLT
-842 SGSTYYYK
+842 SGTTYYYK

-878 SVTGGNDAQG
+878 S
-888 RPTLKW
+888 
-894 DKVAGAAKYEV
+894 
-905 YRARSLNGDYIK
+905 
-917 YSTVTGTS
+917 
-925 YTNTSYIENGNT
+925 
-937 YYYKVRALDANG
+937 
-949 TAGAWSSI
+949 
-957 VSVTYKQTLPAPTV
+957 V

-1010 TVTGTSYTNTSYIEN
+1010 TVTGTSYTNISYIESGNTYYYKVRALDANGAAGAWSSIVSVTYKQTLPAPTVTGGNDSQGRPTLKWNAVTGAAKYEVYRARSMNGDYIKYSTVTGTSYTNTSYIEN

-1034 ALKSDGTAGAWS
+1034 ALKSDGTAGPWS
-1046 SIVSVTYKQTLSAPA
+1046 DVVAVTCRLGLPAPT

-1075 WKAVSGAAKYEV
+1075 WNAVSGAAKYEV
-1087 YRARSKDGD
+1087 YRARSLNGD

-1110 TGYIENGNTYY
+1110 ISYIENGNTYY
-1121 YKVRALDADGTA
+1121 YKVRALDANGTA

-1176 AAKYEVYRARSRS
+1176 AAKYEVYRARSMN
-1189 GEYIKYS
+1189 GDYIKYS
-1196 TVTGTSYTNT
+1196 TVTGTSYTNI

-1218 VRALDASGTAGAWSS
+1218 VRALKSDGTAGAWSS
-1233 IVAVTYRAA
+1233 IVSVTYRAA

-1259 GRPTLKWNA
+1259 GRPTLKWKA

-1300 TSYIENGNTYYY
+1300 ISYIENGNTYYY

-1349 SATWTLD
+1349 SAAWKLD
-1356 NTGTLT
+1356 AEGTLT
-1362 ISGTGATYDFFNDY
+1362 ISGSGRMYDYEWPADRGG
-1376 NCTAPW
+1376 TTPPW
-1382 YDAELR
+1382 LANKYRDSIRTLR
-1388 LQIKKAVVNK
+1388 VEQ
-1398 GITYVGTYAFRD
+1398 GITYIGRCAFD
-1410 CAELTSVSLPAGLEE
+1410 SCGNLS
-1425 MGSSVFRYCESL
+1425 
-1437 TSITIPAGVTS
+1437 
-1448 IGGDFFYGCASLK
+1448 D
-1461 SVTLP
+1461 VTLP
-1466 DSLWDAGGCTF
+1466 TSLRIIGQ
-1477 MDCASLTSVRLPA
+1477 CAF
-1490 NLRDIAWW
+1490 N
-1498 MFKDCTNLTSVTIPR
+1498 DCT
-1513 GIVEVKKEA
+1513 
-1522 FDGCTS
+1522 
-1528 LKNVTFTGSAADW
+1528 
-1541 KGVTIRPGNTALTSA
+1541 AL
-1556 AIKCTGSTV
+1556 
-1565 LTAPT
+1565 
-1570 LTLSVSKKG
+1570 
-1579 QPTLKWSAVSGAAG
+1579 
-1593 YQLWCSYDGGDDG
+1593 
-1606 DPYYRWFVNNDKTAT
+1606 R
-1621 SYTVPADY
+1621 
-1629 LEKGRTYTYK
+1629 
-1639 VRAVT
+1639 
-1644 SSGAVGSF
+1644 
-1652 SKEVTITYQ
+1652 
-1661 PKQTLAAPTV
+1661 
-1671 TAGLDDQGYPALT
+1671 
-1684 WPAVPDAARYEV
+1684 
-1696 YRAASEDGNFA
+1696 
-1707 QLAAVTSNSYTNSAV
+1707 
-1722 LTDGA
+1722 
-1727 AYYYKVRALDS
+1727 
-1738 DGEAGPFSDVVSV
+1738 
-1751 TYTARPALVASGKCG
+1751 
-1766 DSASWKL
+1766 
-1773 DADGVL
+1773 
-1779 TITGAG
+1779 
-1785 PMADY
+1785 
-1790 GAYGPWYIAH
+1790 
-1800 LTDIK
+1800 
-1805 KVVVQEGV
+1805 
-1813 TTIGD
+1813 
-1818 HAFANLSY
+1818 
-1826 VTSVTIPSSITSIGA
+1826 SIQ
-1841 HAFEKCRLGGAVTLP
+1841 LP
-1856 EGLTAIGD
+1856 EGLTTIMED
-1864 FAFSGSGMASLTL
+1864 AFNAAGLVSITFPSTLGELRDGAFMNCEKLQSLRL
-1877 PESLRTIGNSAFL
+1877 PEGLTTIGVWAFYCNPNISSIYIPASVTTIGEEAFIYYNNLATVRYGGSQSQWSAVSVAANAF
-1890 CCSLRELT
+1890 
-1898 IPDGVTSIGT
+1898 PDGVRY
-1908 GAFCNASLTS
+1908 
-1918 VKLPASGVTLGDSL
+1918 VY
-1932 FQECEKLTEVTLPA
+1932 
-1946 DLTVIGPSMFEN
+1946 
-1958 CGSLKNVTIPSGVT
+1958 NV
-1972 RIGNAAFAACEA
+1972 N
-1984 LPEIRLPD
+1984 
-1992 GMEALGSEAFVGC
+1992 
-2005 RAVTKVYIPR
+2005 
-2015 SLTSIGEA
+2015 
-2023 AFRICEGLT
+2023 
-2032 DVYYGGTAAE
+2032 
-2042 WLAISVADRNDPL
+2042 
-2055 LNAALHCT
+2055 
-2063 GQSASRLDVPAM
+2063 
-2075 TLGEDCSDGKPTVW
+2075 
-2089 WPAVTGAERYEIWRA
+2089 
-2104 QAASDGSAPAASAY
+2104 
-2118 TLIVSADVTFH
+2118 
-2129 KDTTAEAD
+2129 
-2137 TWYYYKVRAV
+2137 
-2147 SGSTYSDFSQAARR
+2147 
-2161 YCEAP
+2161 
-2166 PTMDTPEIT
+2166 
-2175 SLELD
+2175 
-2180 DSGKPVLTWRTVEG
+2180 
-2194 AARYQVFRSEDN
+2194 
-2206 GFSYSP
+2206 
-2212 MGTVLPTGSDTITW
+2212 
-2226 TDTTAVSGTG
+2226 
-2236 YYYGVGCYDD
+2236 
-2246 NGHYSSFGGGEWWIT
+2246 
-2261 AR
+2261 

>member
-1 MKKRILSILLAALML
+1 MKKRILSILLAVLML

-33 RDAVVD
+33 RDTVVD

-83 KKVVIGEGVRSI
+83 KKVVIGEGVKSI

-150 SLTQVLIPASVTNID
+150 SLTQVLIPASVTSID

-388 IPDGITDIYEGDLA
+388 IPDGITDIHEGDLA

-410 YYDNWGRVWDRVVS
+410 YYDNWGRVWNRVVS
-424 GVRDSIPDRMN
+424 NVRDSIPDRMN

-463 ISGTGTMTDYANSG
+463 ISGTGAMTDYTYDSR
-477 SPWYSCRGAIK
+477 SPWYSCRTYIK
-488 SVVIQQGVTSIGN
+488 RVVMQQGVTSIG
-501 WAFWDCSGLTSVTI
+501 D
-515 PDGVTSIGGSA
+515 
-526 FSGCTSLTTVT
+526 
-537 IPGSVTNV
+537 
-545 GQYAF
+545 
-550 YNCSS
+550 
-555 LTDIYYGGYGTDWQK
+555 
-570 LNVSIPTSATV
+570 
-581 HFKENIYG
+581 H
-589 KGDCGINVT
+589 
-598 WELTGDGTLII
+598 
-609 SGTGRISNYSHDNN
+609 
-623 APWYSCRAYIKRV
+623 
-636 VIQQG
+636 
-641 VRAIGD
+641 
-647 RAFWDCSGL
+647 AFWDCSGL

-689 SIGWSAFEN
+689 SIGGSAFSGCSGLTSVTIPSSVTSIGWSAFEN

-708 ESVTYISGEVF
+708 ESVTYISEEVF
-719 SNCVRLARV
+719 SNCIRLARV

-834 YTNSAYLT
+834 YTNSSYLT

-878 SVTGGNDAQG
+878 TVTGGNDAQG

-894 DKVAGAAKYEV
+894 NAVSGAAKYEVYRARSRSGEYIKYSTVTGTSYTNTSYIEDGNTYYYKVRALKSDGTAGAWSSIVSVTYRAASTGTLPAPTVTGGNDAQGRPTLKWNAVTGAAKYEV

-949 TAGAWSSI
+949 TAGAWSS
-957 VSVTYKQTLPAPTV
+957 V
-971 TGGNDSQGRPTL
+971 
-983 TWKAVTGAAKYE
+983 
-995 VYRARSRSGEYIKYS
+995 
-1010 TVTGTSYTNTSYIEN
+1010 
-1025 GNTYYYKVR
+1025 
-1034 ALKSDGTAGAWS
+1034 
-1046 SIVSVTYKQTLSAPA
+1046 VSVTYKQTLSAPA
-1061 VTGGNDAQGRPTLK
+1061 VTGGNDAQGRPTLT
-1075 WKAVSGAAKYEV
+1075 WK
-1087 YRARSKDGD
+1087 
-1096 YIKYSTVTGTSYTN
+1096 
-1110 TGYIENGNTYY
+1110 
-1121 YKVRALDADGTA
+1121 
-1133 GAWSSIVSVTYRA
+1133 
-1146 ASTGTLSAPTVTGGN
+1146 
-1161 DSQGRPTLKW
+1161 
-1171 NAVTG
+1171 
-1176 AAKYEVYRARSRS
+1176 
-1189 GEYIKYS
+1189 
-1196 TVTGTSYTNT
+1196 
-1206 SYIENGNTYYYK
+1206 
-1218 VRALDASGTAGAWSS
+1218 
-1233 IVAVTYRAA
+1233 
-1242 STGTL
+1242 
-1247 SAPTVTGGNDSQ
+1247 
-1259 GRPTLKWNA
+1259 A

-1335 KPAAATVASGKCGD
+1335 AASTGTLSAPAVTGGNDAQGRPTLKWNAVSGAAKYEVYRARSLNGDYIKYSTVTGTSYTNTSYIEDGNTYYYKVRALDANGTAGAWSSIVSVTYKQTLPAPAVTGGNDSQGRPTLKWNAVTGAAKYEVYRARSRSGEYIKYSTVTGTSYTNTSYIENGNTYYYKMRALDANGTAGAWSSIVSVTYKQTLSAPTVTGGNDAQGRPTLKWNAVTGAAKYEVYRARSRSGEYIKYSTVTGTSYTNISYIENGNTYYYKVRALDANGTAGAWSSIVSVTYRKPAAATAASGKCGD
-1349 SATWTLD
+1349 SAKWTLD
-1356 NTGTLT
+1356 AAGTLT
-1362 ISGTGATYDFFNDY
+1362 ISGTGRMYDYEWPADRGG
-1376 NCTAPW
+1376 TTPPW
-1382 YDAELR
+1382 LANKYRDSIRTLR
-1388 LQIKKAVVNK
+1388 VEQ
-1398 GITYVGTYAFRD
+1398 GITYIGRCAFD
-1410 CAELTSVSLPAGLEE
+1410 SCSNLS
-1425 MGSSVFRYCESL
+1425 
-1437 TSITIPAGVTS
+1437 
-1448 IGGDFFYGCASLK
+1448 D
-1461 SVTLP
+1461 VTLP
-1466 DSLWDAGGCTF
+1466 TSLRIIGQ
-1477 MDCASLTSVRLPA
+1477 CAF
-1490 NLRDIAWW
+1490 N
-1498 MFKDCTNLTSVTIPR
+1498 DCT
-1513 GIVEVKKEA
+1513 
-1522 FDGCTS
+1522 
-1528 LKNVTFTGSAADW
+1528 
-1541 KGVTIRPGNTALTSA
+1541 AL
-1556 AIKCTGSTV
+1556 
-1565 LTAPT
+1565 
-1570 LTLSVSKKG
+1570 
-1579 QPTLKWSAVSGAAG
+1579 
-1593 YQLWCSYDGGDDG
+1593 
-1606 DPYYRWFVNNDKTAT
+1606 R
-1621 SYTVPADY
+1621 
-1629 LEKGRTYTYK
+1629 
-1639 VRAVT
+1639 
-1644 SSGAVGSF
+1644 
-1652 SKEVTITYQ
+1652 
-1661 PKQTLAAPTV
+1661 
-1671 TAGLDDQGYPALT
+1671 
-1684 WPAVPDAARYEV
+1684 
-1696 YRAASEDGNFA
+1696 
-1707 QLAAVTSNSYTNSAV
+1707 
-1722 LTDGA
+1722 
-1727 AYYYKVRALDS
+1727 
-1738 DGEAGPFSDVVSV
+1738 
-1751 TYTARPALVASGKCG
+1751 
-1766 DSASWKL
+1766 
-1773 DADGVL
+1773 
-1779 TITGAG
+1779 
-1785 PMADY
+1785 
-1790 GAYGPWYIAH
+1790 
-1800 LTDIK
+1800 
-1805 KVVVQEGV
+1805 
-1813 TTIGD
+1813 
-1818 HAFANLSY
+1818 
-1826 VTSVTIPSSITSIGA
+1826 SIQ
-1841 HAFEKCRLGGAVTLP
+1841 LP
-1856 EGLTAIGD
+1856 EGLTAIKED
-1864 FAFSGSGMASLTL
+1864 AFNAAGLVSITFPST
-1877 PESLRTIGNSAFL
+1877 
-1890 CCSLRELT
+1890 LRELRNGAFMNCEKLQSLRLPEGLTT
-1898 IPDGVTSIGT
+1898 IGVWAFYCNPNISSIYIPASVTMIGEEAFIYYNNLATVRYGGSQSQWNAVSVAANAFPDGV
-1908 GAFCNASLTS
+1908 CY
-1918 VKLPASGVTLGDSL
+1918 VY
-1932 FQECEKLTEVTLPA
+1932 
-1946 DLTVIGPSMFEN
+1946 
-1958 CGSLKNVTIPSGVT
+1958 NV
-1972 RIGNAAFAACEA
+1972 N
-1984 LPEIRLPD
+1984 
-1992 GMEALGSEAFVGC
+1992 
-2005 RAVTKVYIPR
+2005 
-2015 SLTSIGEA
+2015 
-2023 AFRICEGLT
+2023 
-2032 DVYYGGTAAE
+2032 
-2042 WLAISVADRNDPL
+2042 
-2055 LNAALHCT
+2055 
-2063 GQSASRLDVPAM
+2063 
-2075 TLGEDCSDGKPTVW
+2075 
-2089 WPAVTGAERYEIWRA
+2089 
-2104 QAASDGSAPAASAY
+2104 
-2118 TLIVSADVTFH
+2118 
-2129 KDTTAEAD
+2129 
-2137 TWYYYKVRAV
+2137 
-2147 SGSTYSDFSQAARR
+2147 
-2161 YCEAP
+2161 
-2166 PTMDTPEIT
+2166 
-2175 SLELD
+2175 
-2180 DSGKPVLTWRTVEG
+2180 
-2194 AARYQVFRSEDN
+2194 
-2206 GFSYSP
+2206 
-2212 MGTVLPTGSDTITW
+2212 
-2226 TDTTAVSGTG
+2226 
-2236 YYYGVGCYDD
+2236 
-2246 NGHYSSFGGGEWWIT
+2246 
-2261 AR
+2261 

>member
-33 RDAVVD
+33 RDTVVD

-83 KKVVIGEGVRSI
+83 KKVVIGEGVGSI

-150 SLTQVLIPASVTNID
+150 SLTQVLIPASVTSID

-410 YYDNWGRVWDRVVS
+410 YYDNWGRVWNRVVS
-424 GVRDSIPDRMN
+424 NVRDSIPDRMN

-463 ISGTGTMTDYANSG
+463 ISGTGAMTDYTYDSR
-477 SPWYSCRGAIK
+477 SPWYSCRTYIK
-488 SVVIQQGVTSIGN
+488 RVVMQQGVTSIGDL
-501 WAFWDCSGLTSVTI
+501 AFWDCSGLTSVTI
-515 PDGVTSIGGSA
+515 PDGVTSIGGDA
-526 FSGCTSLTTVT
+526 FSGCAALTSVT

-545 GQYAF
+545 GQDAF
-550 YNCSS
+550 DNCSS

-581 HFKENIYG
+581 HFKDNIYG

-609 SGTGRISNYSHDNN
+609 SGTGRISNYSYDNN

-647 RAFWDCSGL
+647 QAFYYCENLTSVTIPDSVTSIGGSAFSGCSGL

-668 GDYAF
+668 GVETF
-673 AYCVSL
+673 SGCTEL
-679 TSATIPEGVT
+679 TSITIPEGVTSIGGSAFSGCSGLTSVTIPSSVTSIGWRAFENCTALTFMTIPEGVTSIGNYAFKGCSNLASVTIPSSVT

-708 ESVTYISGEVF
+708 ESVTYINGEVF

-797 RPTLKWDKVA
+797 RPTLKW
-807 GAAKYEVYRSYSQ
+807 
-820 NGNYSKYSTQTSTG
+820 N
-834 YTNSAYLT
+834 
-842 SGSTYYYK
+842 
-850 VRALDANG
+850 
-858 TAGPWSD
+858 
-865 VVAVTCRLGLTAP
+865 VV
-878 SVTGGNDAQG
+878 S
-888 RPTLKW
+888 
-894 DKVAGAAKYEV
+894 GAAKYEV
-905 YRARSLNGDYIK
+905 YRARSENGTYTK
-917 YSTVTGTS
+917 YSTTTGTS
-925 YTNTSYIENGNT
+925 YTNISYIENGNT
-937 YYYKVRALDANG
+937 YYYKVRALDAN
-949 TAGAWSSI
+949 
-957 VSVTYKQTLPAPTV
+957 
-971 TGGNDSQGRPTL
+971 
-983 TWKAVTGAAKYE
+983 
-995 VYRARSRSGEYIKYS
+995 
-1010 TVTGTSYTNTSYIEN
+1010 
-1025 GNTYYYKVR
+1025 
-1034 ALKSDGTAGAWS
+1034 
-1046 SIVSVTYKQTLSAPA
+1046 
-1061 VTGGNDAQGRPTLK
+1061 
-1075 WKAVSGAAKYEV
+1075 
-1087 YRARSKDGD
+1087 
-1096 YIKYSTVTGTSYTN
+1096 
-1110 TGYIENGNTYY
+1110 
-1121 YKVRALDADGTA
+1121 GTA

-1161 DSQGRPTLKW
+1161 DSQGRPTLTWK
-1171 NAVTG
+1171 
-1176 AAKYEVYRARSRS
+1176 
-1189 GEYIKYS
+1189 
-1196 TVTGTSYTNT
+1196 
-1206 SYIENGNTYYYK
+1206 
-1218 VRALDASGTAGAWSS
+1218 
-1233 IVAVTYRAA
+1233 
-1242 STGTL
+1242 
-1247 SAPTVTGGNDSQ
+1247 
-1259 GRPTLKWNA
+1259 A

-1323 GAWSSIVSVTYR
+1323 GAWSSVVSVTY
-1335 KPAAATVASGKCGD
+1335 KQTLSAPAV
-1349 SATWTLD
+1349 
-1356 NTGTLT
+1356 TG
-1362 ISGTGATYDFFNDY
+1362 GND
-1376 NCTAPW
+1376 AQG
-1382 YDAELR
+1382 R
-1388 LQIKKAVVNK
+1388 
-1398 GITYVGTYAFRD
+1398 
-1410 CAELTSVSLPAGLEE
+1410 
-1425 MGSSVFRYCESL
+1425 
-1437 TSITIPAGVTS
+1437 
-1448 IGGDFFYGCASLK
+1448 
-1461 SVTLP
+1461 
-1466 DSLWDAGGCTF
+1466 
-1477 MDCASLTSVRLPA
+1477 
-1490 NLRDIAWW
+1490 
-1498 MFKDCTNLTSVTIPR
+1498 
-1513 GIVEVKKEA
+1513 
-1522 FDGCTS
+1522 
-1528 LKNVTFTGSAADW
+1528 
-1541 KGVTIRPGNTALTSA
+1541 
-1556 AIKCTGSTV
+1556 
-1565 LTAPT
+1565 PT
-1570 LTLSVSKKG
+1570 LT
-1579 QPTLKWSAVSGAAG
+1579 WNAVSGAA
-1593 YQLWCSYDGGDDG
+1593 
-1606 DPYYRWFVNNDKTAT
+1606 K
-1621 SYTVPADY
+1621 
-1629 LEKGRTYTYK
+1629 
-1639 VRAVT
+1639 
-1644 SSGAVGSF
+1644 
-1652 SKEVTITYQ
+1652 
-1661 PKQTLAAPTV
+1661 
-1671 TAGLDDQGYPALT
+1671 
-1684 WPAVPDAARYEV
+1684 YEV
-1696 YRAASEDGNFA
+1696 YRARSKDGTYTKYSTTTGTA
-1707 QLAAVTSNSYTNSAV
+1707 YTNSSY
-1722 LTDGA
+1722 LTSGA
-1727 AYYYKVRALDS
+1727 TYYYKVRAL
-1738 DGEAGPFSDVVSV
+1738 GANGNAGPYSAVVSV
-1751 TYTARPALVASGKCG
+1751 TCRLKLTAP
-1766 DSASWKL
+1766 
-1773 DADGVL
+1773 
-1779 TITGAG
+1779 
-1785 PMADY
+1785 
-1790 GAYGPWYIAH
+1790 
-1800 LTDIK
+1800 
-1805 KVVVQEGV
+1805 
-1813 TTIGD
+1813 
-1818 HAFANLSY
+1818 
-1826 VTSVTIPSSITSIGA
+1826 SVTGGNDAQGRPTLKWNAVSGA
-1841 HAFEKCRLGGAVTLP
+1841 AKYEVYRARSMN
-1856 EGLTAIGD
+1856 GD
-1864 FAFSGSGMASLTL
+1864 Y
-1877 PESLRTIGNSAFL
+1877 
-1890 CCSLRELT
+1890 
-1898 IPDGVTSIGT
+1898 
-1908 GAFCNASLTS
+1908 
-1918 VKLPASGVTLGDSL
+1918 VKYST
-1932 FQECEKLTEVTLPA
+1932 
-1946 DLTVIGPSMFEN
+1946 
-1958 CGSLKNVTIPSGVT
+1958 
-1972 RIGNAAFAACEA
+1972 
-1984 LPEIRLPD
+1984 
-1992 GMEALGSEAFVGC
+1992 
-2005 RAVTKVYIPR
+2005 
-2015 SLTSIGEA
+2015 
-2023 AFRICEGLT
+2023 
-2032 DVYYGGTAAE
+2032 
-2042 WLAISVADRNDPL
+2042 
-2055 LNAALHCT
+2055 
-2063 GQSASRLDVPAM
+2063 
-2075 TLGEDCSDGKPTVW
+2075 
-2089 WPAVTGAERYEIWRA
+2089 VTGT
-2104 QAASDGSAPAASAY
+2104 SY
-2118 TLIVSADVTFH
+2118 TNTSYLANG
-2129 KDTTAEAD
+2129 TT
-2137 TWYYYKVRAV
+2137 YYYKVRALGSDGSYGPYSTPV
-2147 SGSTYSDFSQAARR
+2147 SVTYKAPFGAPLVTGRKDSQGRPALKWDKVTDAAKYEVYRARSKDGTYSLMSTQSATGYTNTSYLANGTTYYYKVRALKANGTASAYSSVVTITYGTVPTPAAPAMRSAKADSAGITVSWDTAANAVTYNVYRTADAGSSWTQVASSVKGTSYKDTTVKKGVKYGYKVRGVASDGKTLGPMSSTGVTAKVTAASTTPDYVKLTSARR
-2161 YCEAP
+2161 V
-2166 PTMDTPEIT
+2166 TGGIQ
-2175 SLELD
+2175 
-2180 DSGKPVLTWRTVEG
+2180 LTWESAADAKTYNVYRKVDG
-2194 AARYQVFRSEDN
+2194 AS
-2206 GFSYSP
+2206 G
-2212 MGTVLPTGSDTITW
+2212 W
-2226 TDTTAVSGTG
+2226 TLLASSVSGTSYKDTSG
-2236 YYYGVGCYDD
+2236 RSGTTYAYTVRGVAADGKTLSRTYNTD
-2246 NGHYSSFGGGEWWIT
+2246 GLRAT
-2261 AR
+2261 MP